1 MLNLINSQDSEERE
15 PDLSDIAT
23 QLRAKVRIGEKG
35 NRRLVV
41 LLVWKTH
48 VSKFK
53 LRWLNQIK
61 SVAESS

>member
-41 LLVWKTH
+41 LLEVEDPYQ
-48 VSKFK
+48 F
-53 LRWLNQIK
+53 
-61 SVAESS
+61 

>member
-15 PDLSDIAT
+15 RDLSDIAT

-48 VSKFK
+48 INF
-53 LRWLNQIK
+53 
-61 SVAESS
+61 EGC